1 MGSLCVISWHGYEV
15 HCYAGMM
22 PFWHLYGEFV
32 SFGTMA
38 HAAGDFGWKLIAS
51 TNPG

>member
-1 MGSLCVISWHGYEV
+1 MALWCIL

-22 PFWHLYGEFV
+22 PFWHSHGESA

-38 HAAGDFGWKLIAS
+38 HSAGDFGWNLFS
-51 TNPG
+51 SGYSG